1 MRTQTFSRGEVDFN
15 EKCPARGGAGSMTQC
30 QLCKGHP
37 GEPKFGTDSDENTK
51 KLTPG
56 ASATPPEGNFEG
68 QDSGKPVVAAPRAIT
83 LETVKRTKAI
93 DSLLTKE
100 EFLAM
105 LQAGKDAKDKA
116 ILCLALVGLRASELS
131 RVQRHWCDMSNRTI
145 KIPSVFAKRRK
156 GRIVPFGNLRIV
168 CEVLT
173 AFFALEPKGV
183 SLTRIAI
190 WQRIKRLASAA
201 SVTHPV
207 TPHGLR
213 ATGATWLAMAGYSIT
228 GLMDHFGW
236 SELRTAQHYVRAS
249 GASAMRDMQEKGPNV
264 L

>member
-1 MRTQTFSRGEVDFN
+1 
-15 EKCPARGGAGSMTQC
+15 
-30 QLCKGHP
+30 
-37 GEPKFGTDSDENTK
+37 
-51 KLTPG
+51 
-56 ASATPPEGNFEG
+56 
-68 QDSGKPVVAAPRAIT
+68 
-83 LETVKRTKAI
+83 VKRTKAI

-145 KIPSVFAKRRK
+145 KIPPVFAKRRK

-183 SLTRIAI
+183 ALTRIAI

-201 SVTHPV
+201 GVTHPV

-213 ATGATWLAMAGYSIT
+213 ATGATWLAMARYSIT

-236 SELRTAQHYVRAS
+236 SELRTAQHCAPAAPAPCGTCKRRAQMSSEFVVYLISLRPAYRARIDRQICS
-249 GASAMRDMQEKGPNV
+249 GLLLYQGQS

>member
-1 MRTQTFSRGEVDFN
+1 
-15 EKCPARGGAGSMTQC
+15 MTQC

-37 GEPKFGTDSDENTK
+37 GEHKFGTDSDENTK

-68 QDSGKPVVAAPRAIT
+68 QDNAKPVVTAPWAIT

-131 RVQRHWCDMSNRTI
+131 RVQRHWCDMSNRT
-145 KIPSVFAKRRK
+145 SS
-156 GRIVPFGNLRIV
+156 
-168 CEVLT
+168 T
-173 AFFALEPKGV
+173 AAMVV
-183 SLTRIAI
+183 S
-190 WQRIKRLASAA
+190 
-201 SVTHPV
+201 P
-207 TPHGLR
+207 P
-213 ATGATWLAMAGYSIT
+213 
-228 GLMDHFGW
+228 
-236 SELRTAQHYVRAS
+236 
-249 GASAMRDMQEKGPNV
+249 
-264 L
+264 

>member
-1 MRTQTFSRGEVDFN
+1 MRAELAPRV
-15 EKCPARGGAGSMTQC
+15 A
-30 QLCKGHP
+30 
-37 GEPKFGTDSDENTK
+37 
-51 KLTPG
+51 
-56 ASATPPEGNFEG
+56 ATPILSILEGD
-68 QDSGKPVVAAPRAIT
+68 DSGKRLSAAPRSN
-83 LETVKRTKAI
+83 LEVLNGFEHVGRTKAI

-105 LQAGKDAKDKA
+105 LQAGKSAKDKA
-116 ILCLALVGLRASELS
+116 ILCLAVVGLRASEIS
-131 RVQRHWCDMSNRTI
+131 NVKRHWCDMSNRTI
-145 KIPSVFAKRRK
+145 KIPPVFAKRRK

-168 CEVLT
+168 SEVLI
-173 AFFALEPKGV
+173 AFFALEPNGV
-183 SLTRIAI
+183 ALTRIAI
-190 WQRIKRLASAA
+190 WQRIKRMASAA